1 MRFSEMP
8 YTRPDFAEAARELD
22 TLTDRLKTSGS
33 AEEQLAIYSEFEK
46 AVGHLMTLST
56 LCAIRNSID
65 TRDKYYEEEQA
76 YIDEQSPMLEEKLQS
91 FHQAMV
97 SSPCRPELEKKL
109 GSLLFK
115 NMEMELKAFSPEL
128 IPLMQEENQLTTEYQ
143 KLYASARVPFQGK
156 TLTIAQL
163 GPYKEHTDRAVRRAA
178 LEAEGSF
185 FDEHRKEF
193 DELYDKL
200 VKNRTEQAKRLG
212 LPSYVELAALRLQR
226 NCYTP
231 EDVAAFRDK
240 VVRDLVPLTV
250 KIKARQAKRLGISD
264 FKFHDNA
271 LKFRDG
277 SARPQGTPE
286 EIMAAGQKMYEE
298 LSPDTADFIHMMF
311 ENDLFDVLAKEGK
324 APGGYCTSI
333 EDYGCPFIFSN
344 FNGTSGDV
352 DVLTHEAGHAFA
364 DFISQKAIA
373 VRALRCPTMEGAET
387 HSMSM
392 EFLTAPWHHLFF
404 GPMTDK
410 YELSHA
416 EDALTFI
423 PYGCLVDH
431 FQYEMYTHPE
441 MTPEERNQ
449 TWLRLEKRYR
459 PYIDFDNL
467 PFYAR
472 GAGWQRQLH
481 IYGSPFYYIDYCLA
495 QVMSLQF
502 FALSLEDREAAWKKY
517 MDFVRLGGTKT
528 FIDLA
533 HTVDLRSPM
542 DEGCVKDVCEK
553 TFQWTEEN
561 QVQ

>member
-1 MRFSEMP
+1 MKFSEMP
-8 YTRPDFAEAARELD
+8 YTRPDFPATFQALDSLTARVKASQD
-22 TLTDRLKTSGS
+22 P
-33 AEEQLAIYSEFEK
+33 EEQLGVYKESEK
-46 AVGHLMTLST
+46 LLGHLST
-56 LCAIRNSID
+56 LATLCSIRNSID
-65 TRDKYYEEEQA
+65 TRDKFYEEEQA
-76 YIDEQSPMLEEKLQS
+76 YIDEQYPLLEEKLQS
-91 FHQAMV
+91 FQKALIA
-97 SSPCRPELEKKL
+97 SPCRPALEKKL
-109 GSLLFK
+109 GSLLFQ
-115 NMEMELKAFSPEL
+115 NMEMALKAFSPEI

-185 FDEHRKEF
+185 FDGHQKEF

-200 VKNRTEQAKRLG
+200 VKNRTEQAKKLG
-212 LPSYVELAALRLQR
+212 LESYVELAALRLQR

-231 EDVAAFRDK
+231 ADVAAFRDR

-250 KIKARQAKRLGISD
+250 KIKARQAKRLGIDD

-271 LKFRDG
+271 LKFKDG
-277 SARPQGTPE
+277 SAKPQGSPE
-286 EIMAAGQKMYEE
+286 EIMAAGKKMYEE
-298 LSPDTADFIHMMF
+298 LSPDTKKFIRMML
-311 ENDLFDVLAKEGK
+311 ENDLFDVVAKEGK

-364 DFISQKAIA
+364 DFISQQTVD
-373 VRALRCPTMEGAET
+373 VRDLRCPTMESAET

-392 EFLTAPWHHLFF
+392 EFLTAPWHRLFF
-404 GPMTDK
+404 GPLTDK

-431 FQYEMYTHPE
+431 FQEEVYRHPE

-449 TWLRLEKRYR
+449 TWLKLEKRYR

-472 GAGWQRQLH
+472 GAGWQRQMH

-502 FALSLEDREAAWKKY
+502 FALSLENREAAWEKY
-517 MDFVRLGGTKT
+517 MDFVRMGGTKT
-528 FIDLA
+528 FVDLA
-533 HTVDLRSPM
+533 HAVNLPTPL
-542 DEGCVKDVCEK
+542 DEGCVKAVCEK
-553 TFQWTEEN
+553 AFQWTEAHLVE
-561 QVQ
+561 